1 MSEKEYFCI
10 HLSGLVQGVGMR
22 YFINSIAQ
30 EIGMRGYV
38 KNLPDGRV
46 ECIIYETPQKLEH
59 FITVLNKNPRGRI
72 DEITV
77 KDYPGVEEFK
87 DFTIRY

>member
-1 MSEKEYFCI
+1 MSERKYFCI

-30 EIGMRGYV
+30 KIGMRGYV

-59 FITVLNKNPRGRI
+59 FITVLNKNPHGRI
-72 DEITV
+72 DEIMV
-77 KDYPGVEEFK
+77 KDYPGVDKFK
-87 DFTIRY
+87 DFTIRF